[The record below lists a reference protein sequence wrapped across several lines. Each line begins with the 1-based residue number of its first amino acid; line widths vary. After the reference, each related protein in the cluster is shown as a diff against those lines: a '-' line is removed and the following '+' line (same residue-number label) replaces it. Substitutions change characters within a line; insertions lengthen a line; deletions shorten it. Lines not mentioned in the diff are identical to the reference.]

1 MRPPDEV
8 SGPPIPG
15 SPGHHRQ
22 RLIAVADNLGLHGA
36 TVTAFEEMANQDADL
51 SSARLDCAEALIAE
65 GGAWG

>member
-1 MRPPDEV
+1 
-8 SGPPIPG
+8 
-15 SPGHHRQ
+15 
-22 RLIAVADNLGLHGA
+22 VADNLGLHGA